1 MILNDIK
8 KMLEEG
14 VLQKH
19 FPGAHFGLV
28 YKGAMPV
35 TDFIGYKQITPKKV
49 KLYGDEIYDVASL
62 TKVVSTTTIIM
73 KLIEENKLTLKTKVS
88 EVIDWFKHDEINIYD
103 LLTHTSGLP
112 ADIPRANTLKDKEDV
127 ISKIKYV
134 ELKEKKG
141 SHIIYS
147 DIGFILL
154 GLIIEKIT
162 GKSLND
168 NGQELIFKPLGMY
181 DTSYK
186 PDVLRAVPTELRDDD
201 VYQGLLTGKV
211 HDEKAFALGE
221 AGHAGLFSTVKDLT
235 IFMKAILEDKFVLNQ
250 KTTNMLFELREE
262 KPSLNG
268 NILKRALGW
277 DKPTEGSSSGDLSD
291 FEQTIL
297 HTGFTGCNMFI
308 DRKNGIGFVML
319 SNAVHP
325 QRSLNQIIGYRSKIA
340 HMIYK
345 YREENTHD

>member
-1 MILNDIK
+1 MILNTIK

-28 YKGAMPV
+28 YKGGLPI
-35 TDFIGYKQITPKKV
+35 TDFVGYKQIIPKHIELK
-49 KLYGDEIYDVASL
+49 GDEIYDIASL
-62 TKVVSTTTIIM
+62 TKVISTTTIAM
-73 KLIEENKLTLKTKVS
+73 KLIEDNKLSLKTKVS
-88 EVIDWFKHDEINIYD
+88 DVLEWFRHDDISIYD

-112 ADIPRANTLKDKEDV
+112 ADIPRANTLKDKDDV
-127 ISKIKYV
+127 ISKIKDV
-134 ELKEKKG
+134 DLREKKG
-141 SHIIYS
+141 THVIYS

-168 NGQELIFKPLGMY
+168 NGQDIIFKPLGMY
-181 DTSYK
+181 DTSYR
-186 PDVLRAVPTELRDDD
+186 PDITRAVPTELREDD
-201 VYQGLLTGKV
+201 VYKGLLTGKV

-235 IFMKAILEDKFVLNQ
+235 IFMKAILDDKFVLSS
-250 KTTNMLFELREE
+250 KTIDMLFELREE
-262 KPSLNG
+262 KPSLNR
-268 NILKRALGW
+268 NMLKRALGW
-277 DKPTEGSSSGDLSD
+277 DKPTLGSSSGDLSD

-308 DRKNGIGFVML
+308 DRKHGIGFVML

-325 QRSLNQIIGYRSKIA
+325 KRSLNQIIGYRSKIA

-345 YREENTHD
+345 YREENAHD